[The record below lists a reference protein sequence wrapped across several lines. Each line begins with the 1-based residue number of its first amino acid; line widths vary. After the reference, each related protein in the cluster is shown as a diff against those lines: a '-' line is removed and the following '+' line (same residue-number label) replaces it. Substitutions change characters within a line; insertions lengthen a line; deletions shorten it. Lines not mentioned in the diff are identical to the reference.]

1 VEKKSKRNLTVS
13 LPYPLIRKA
22 KEMAVREDRSLN
34 DYVRTAVEEKI
45 ERTSGYAEA
54 RKRQLAR
61 LERGLDLGTRG
72 RKPSGRDDLH
82 ARRG

>member
-1 VEKKSKRNLTVS
+1 VESKGKRNLTVS

-22 KEMAVREDRSLN
+22 KEMAVREGRSLN
-34 DYVRTAVEEKI
+34 DYVRTAVAEKI

-54 RKRQLAR
+54 RERQLAR

-72 RKPSGRDDLH
+72 RKPSSRDDLH
-82 ARRG
+82 GRRG